1 MLGSPAFCAT
11 LCSIPHKLAAHP
23 RDQAELVFFGHTD
36 VGVLNNVIELWRYE
50 SAAGCMAARQ
60 ASRGVHEWREA
71 IAAVAPL
78 VQSFQSSFL
87 QPTPFSPMQ

>member
-1 MLGSPAFCAT
+1 M
-11 LCSIPHKLAAHP
+11 
-23 RDQAELVFFGHTD
+23 FFGHTD
-36 VGVLNNVIELWRYE
+36 VGILNNVIELWRYE

-60 ASRGVHEWREA
+60 ASRGVGEWREA

-87 QPTPFSPMQ
+87 QPTAFSPMQ